1 MKLLEVYTP
10 AFNKIREL
18 IQEDLLK
25 FIGKKIVADSRKI
38 NEYILNLKMEKVQEN
53 EEFELIDF
61 TYSSPYS
68 PQVEDLLVDLIR
80 SCVVKE
86 SRNGY
91 QLTSYGYEMIDR
103 K

>member
-1 MKLLEVYTP
+1 MDVYTP
-10 AFNKIREL
+10 AFKKVREL

-25 FIGKKIVADSRKI
+25 FIGEKIIVDSRKI
-38 NEYILNLKMEKVQEN
+38 NEYILNLKMEKLQEN
-53 EEFELIDF
+53 QEFELIDF

-86 SRNGY
+86 SRDGY
-91 QLTSYGYEMIDR
+91 QLSSYGYKMID
-103 K
+103 KK

>member
-1 MKLLEVYTP
+1 MEIYTP
-10 AFNKIREL
+10 AFNKVREL

-25 FIGKKIVADSRKI
+25 FIGKKIVVDSRKI
-38 NEYILNLKMEKVQEN
+38 NEYIMNIKKEKIEEN
-53 EEFELIDF
+53 EDFELIDF

-91 QLTSYGYEMIDR
+91 QLTSYGYKMIDR